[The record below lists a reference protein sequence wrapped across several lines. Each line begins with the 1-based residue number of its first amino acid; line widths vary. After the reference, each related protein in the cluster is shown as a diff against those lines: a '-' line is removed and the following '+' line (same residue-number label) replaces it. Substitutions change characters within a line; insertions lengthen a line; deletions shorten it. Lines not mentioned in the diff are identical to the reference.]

1 MERGKSGKKSFT
13 LLSRSFLDC
22 VQFLTR
28 IWEVLN
34 SHQKEKHIF
43 HMKNK
48 DQISTITYNI
58 FHQHDRHNCW
68 GGKKIESNLIV
79 HEKYIFWA
87 KLCMLCWASWS
98 SSWRE
103 NYATWDDGRCEKNAH
118 STSNP
123 PSYELGAEEPL
134 KPVSFVALNIIVAR
148 LRERRWVSREMRNN
162 FIRR

>member
-28 IWEVLN
+28 IWEVVN

-79 HEKYIFWA
+79 HEKYIFWS

-103 NYATWDDGRCEKNAH
+103 NYATRDDGRCEKMQRH
-118 STSNP
+118 F
-123 PSYELGAEEPL
+123 
-134 KPVSFVALNIIVAR
+134 KPTQSRAWCWRTIETSFVCRTKHHRSKIE
-148 LRERRWVSREMRNN
+148 REAVSQSRNEK
-162 FIRR
+162 